1 MGWMGSARPRM
12 SLGLISYGWLVIW
25 KVGWGLKMGWMGQQ
39 EWIWGFDGYLACV
52 NWDGLDLRE

>member
-12 SLGLISYGWLVIW
+12 SLGLISYGWSVIW
-25 KVGWGLKMGWMGQQ
+25 KVGWGLKMGWMGQL

-52 NWDGLDLRE
+52 NWDGWDLRE